1 MSQPLAATLE
11 TLRTL
16 PDVVESWFRAIPPA
30 HLDVRRRPDAWT
42 LREHLYHVAG
52 VQHMLMGRMLLLHD
66 SPNPEIVPYFPQN
79 EPALA
84 ERFPSVDA
92 AFAEYRTRR
101 AEQLALLHT
110 MDDVVWNK
118 SALHAEYE
126 RYDLGILVHHM
137 VFHEYWHFYRM
148 EELWLTRDKYLK

>member
-1 MSQPLAATLE
+1 MQAQMTVFLTAG
-11 TLRTL
+11 LRRL
-16 PDVVESWFRAIPPA
+16 GVGVRVKEPEPKQIDFLGEVLG
-30 HLDVRRRPDAWT
+30 LD
-42 LREHLYHVAG
+42 AG
-52 VQHMLMGRMLLLHD
+52 DQAEHMLMGRMLLLRD
-66 SPNPEIVPYFPQN
+66 SPNPEIVPYFPKN

-118 SALHAEYE
+118 PALHAEYE

-137 VFHEYWHFYRM
+137 AFHDYWHFYRM
-148 EELWLTRDKYLK
+148 EELWLTRDEYLK